1 MTTPYH
7 YLNKAQQELVI
18 NRLAKKL
25 KRSKVVI
32 ARIVTIINPEI
43 KIVNN
48 QVITLY
54 ETYKKI
60 EREVKNYELSRKSEA

>member
-32 ARIVTIINPEI
+32 ARIVTNMNPEI

-54 ETYKKI
+54 ETYKRI
-60 EREVKNYELSRKSEA
+60 EQ

>member
-1 MTTPYH
+1 MPTPYH

-32 ARIVTIINPEI
+32 ARIVTNMNPEI

-54 ETYKKI
+54 ETYKRI
-60 EREVKNYELSRKSEA
+60 EQ